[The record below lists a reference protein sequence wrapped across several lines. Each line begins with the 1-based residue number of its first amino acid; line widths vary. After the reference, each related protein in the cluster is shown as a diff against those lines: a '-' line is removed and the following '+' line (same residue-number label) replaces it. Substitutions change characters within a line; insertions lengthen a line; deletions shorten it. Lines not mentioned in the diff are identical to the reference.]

1 VVLAA
6 RLVAPACRDGNSW
19 RLLAPSTVADRSATL
34 ERRGK
39 ASPTSNGEEH
49 VEAMI
54 MQMTANLAIDAKD
67 QIGEG
72 PAWDAA
78 GRRFVWSD
86 NATGIIHE
94 AKADG
99 VGGWRE
105 TQQWNL
111 DRPVGAAVPR
121 ANGGFVVAGGVDIF
135 FLHEDGSTEA
145 FARLDADPDRVLI
158 NDAKCDPQGRLW
170 AGTRS
175 RDFTPGE
182 AALFRI
188 DPNGAVVTV
197 LEDVSLSNG
206 LDWSPDGSVFYY
218 IDTVPRTLDA
228 FNFDAATGTISNRR
242 NVITVEFGHG
252 MPDGMAVDREG
263 CLWVAIIGSGVVQ
276 RYAPSGALL
285 ARIGIS
291 TPAVTSCAFG
301 GDDGGDLLITSIGR
315 RLPDA
320 LLQFGCTMEMLEGAG
335 KAPGAG
341 GVFVCR
347 PGVTGAPASQ
357 FAG

>member
-1 VVLAA
+1 MIVQI
-6 RLVAPACRDGNSW
+6 
-19 RLLAPSTVADRSATL
+19 T
-34 ERRGK
+34 
-39 ASPTSNGEEH
+39 AS
-49 VEAMI
+49 
-54 MQMTANLAIDAKD
+54 LAIDAKD

-78 GRRFVWSD
+78 GQRFVWSD

-94 AKADG
+94 ARADG
-99 VGGWRE
+99 AGGWRE
-105 TQQWNL
+105 TRQWNL
-111 DRPVGAAVPR
+111 ARPLGAAIPR
-121 ANGGFVVAGGVDIF
+121 ASGGFVVAGGVDIF
-135 FLHEDGSTEA
+135 FLNEDGSTEP

-175 RDFTPGE
+175 RDFTLGE

-188 DPNGAVVTV
+188 DPDGAVTKA
-197 LEDVSLSNG
+197 LEKVSLSNG
-206 LDWSPDGSVFYY
+206 LDWSPDGSVFYF

-228 FNFDAATGTISNRR
+228 FDFDGGTGAISNRR
-242 NVITVEFGHG
+242 NFMTVEFGQG

-263 CLWVAIIGSGVVQ
+263 FLWVAIIGSGAVQ
-276 RYAPSGALL
+276 RYAPSGTLL

-301 GDDGGDLLITSIGR
+301 GPDGGDLLITSIGR

-320 LLQFGCTMEMLEGAG
+320 LLRFGCTMEMLEGAG
-335 KAPGAG
+335 NAPGAG

-347 PGVTGAPASQ
+347 PGATGAPATP